1 MIIWLLANGKR
12 YAYYRLPAHEVFFS
26 SDIDRQGHLCGRVQT
41 ITLKWPGKSLDVAR
55 DKRDFLP
62 AEIRVKIWFGL
73 AVHEQDWLSQQK
85 GADLVIYAE
94 TYENQTNV
102 LGQWITTGPLMT
114 RPAWSDV
121 TGHVIPPSRHSFDF
135 VLSSDVFTESEFSNS
150 SRLAMGR
157 RLVHQSRD
165 KVCCSSS
172 ASTRVA
178 SRRVLV
184 LDMRMMLDIG
194 SSPKKS
200 SNINID

>member
-26 SDIDRQGHLCGRVQT
+26 NDIDRQGHLCGRVQT

-121 TGHVIPPSRHSFDF
+121 TGHVILSFRHPFESLLFSQMCLPKVNFQIPPGWRWEDDWYISPEIRSAGRH
-135 VLSSDVFTESEFSNS
+135 
-150 SRLAMGR
+150 R
-157 RLVHQSRD
+157 H
-165 KVCCSSS
+165 
-172 ASTRVA
+172 
-178 SRRVLV
+178 RRVLH
-184 LDMRMMLDIG
+184 R
-194 SSPKKS
+194 KAF
-200 SNINID
+200 